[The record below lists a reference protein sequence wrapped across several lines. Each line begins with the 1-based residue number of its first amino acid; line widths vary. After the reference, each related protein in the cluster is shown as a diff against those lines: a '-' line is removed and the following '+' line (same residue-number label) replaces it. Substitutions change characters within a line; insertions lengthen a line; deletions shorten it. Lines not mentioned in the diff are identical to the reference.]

1 MFRKP
6 IGNFLVVGS
15 WKKVRISLVIP
26 LLVSALVLTSGCSKS
41 GPELFSVS
49 GTVTLQG
56 QPLPNVI
63 VTFIPDDGGKS
74 ASGTG
79 DSAGNYKLST
89 FAPNDGALA
98 GSYKVAIMPKD
109 PPPMAGEA
117 VSSPGASTEKPK
129 KYTPPFPAR
138 YGLPKDSGLT
148 ANVSPNGEN
157 KFNFDLKMK

>member
-1 MFRKP
+1 MRSC
-6 IGNFLVVGS
+6 LMV
-15 WKKVRISLVIP
+15 P
-26 LLVSALVLTSGCSKS
+26 LLLSALAFASGCSKS
-41 GPELFSVS
+41 GPELFTVS

-56 QPLPNVI
+56 KPLPNVI
-63 VTFIPDDGGKS
+63 VTFIPDGEGKS

-79 DSAGNYKLST
+79 DEEGNYKLST

-98 GSYKVAIMPKD
+98 GKYRVAIMPKD

-117 VSSPGASTEKPK
+117 VSSPGASAGKAK

-148 ANVSPNGEN
+148 ASVGPDGANM
-157 KFNFDLKMK
+157 FNFDLKMK